1 MIKNLLIAFC
11 SIVICISAVEAKS
24 ISRSAFTSAVE
35 TREPVDHLQSAS
47 KSQLERLS
55 FFTEIKGK
63 QGEVIYHKWY
73 NGDVE
78 FYSHSFNVGSVRWR
92 VHSNVSINHFYV
104 GDTATVS
111 VEDSQGN
118 VLDKKTI
125 SIIQ

>member
-1 MIKNLLIAFC
+1 MIKRFLIALC
-11 SIVICISAVEAKS
+11 AIVAFAGIAQAEG
-24 ISRSAFTSAVE
+24 ISRSAFTSAIE
-35 TREPVDHLQSAS
+35 AREPVDHLQSAS

-55 FFTEIKGK
+55 FFTEISGK
-63 QGEVIYHKWY
+63 TGETIYHKWH

-78 FYSHSFNVGSVRWR
+78 FYSHSFNVGSARWR
-92 VHSNVSINHFYV
+92 VNSNVSINHFYV

-111 VEDSQGN
+111 VEDAAGT